1 MSIDVARIRGQYT
14 SLAGQWTYL
23 NAHEMPQIPEPVS
36 SAVARAFRDQAVAQ
50 PLEPNVGTHARGVAP
65 GTLFAQEHLAV
76 ARLAIADLT
85 GTTADAVMLG
95 PSEAELLAQLQV
107 AMRQQLRRG
116 NAVLEAPRSTSGVLG
131 VGEYA
136 QLIDAATRLA
146 VVPAADAA
154 TGIIH
159 EVASIAEATRSRS
172 RAWVLVQVSAMLG
185 VRPVTFETLGA
196 DVVLLS
202 ARGLGG
208 GELAALAFR
217 DRAMLTR
224 INAEAFGQQVSP
236 ALAAGAAAAVD
247 HLAGLADISG
257 AARGTRGARG
267 ARGARRTR
275 ISQSVDAAASYLGG
289 LSTYLM
295 DTLRPKVEF
304 LGFGSEAAREADR
317 IPVLSFRLPGVP
329 VETVYQRLVSHA
341 LLPGRSAEGITVGLG
356 VYNTPSD
363 VDQLARVL
371 GSLA

>member
-1 MSIDVARIRGQYT
+1 MQLSLDVARIRGQYT

-23 NAHEMPQIPEPVS
+23 NAHEVPQIPEPVS

-65 GTLFAQEHLAV
+65 GTLFAQEHLAA

-116 NAVLEAPRSTSGVLG
+116 NAVLDAPRSASGVLG
-131 VGEYA
+131 AGEYA
-136 QLIDAATRLA
+136 QLIDAATRLT
-146 VVPAADAA
+146 VVPAADAE

-172 RAWVLVQVSAMLG
+172 RAWVLVKVSAMLG
-185 VRPVTFETLGA
+185 VRPVTFEALGA

-257 AARGTRGARG
+257 AARGTR
-267 ARGARRTR
+267 RTR

-295 DTLRPKVEF
+295 ETLRPKVEF

-317 IPVLSFRLPGVP
+317 IPVVSFRLPGVP
-329 VETVYQRLVSHA
+329 VETVYQRLVGHA
-341 LLPGRSAEGITVGLG
+341 LLPSRSAEGITVGLG